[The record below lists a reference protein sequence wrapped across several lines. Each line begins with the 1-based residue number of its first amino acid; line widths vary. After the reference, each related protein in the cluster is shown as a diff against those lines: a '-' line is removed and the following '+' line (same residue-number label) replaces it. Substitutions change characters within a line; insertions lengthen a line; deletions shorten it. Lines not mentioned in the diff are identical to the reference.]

1 MRGGSIPVL
10 AWALLLLVL
19 YLGNWIYEG
28 APTQLATSAGALGM
42 IVIWGVVGALFG
54 REALR
59 RGPPR
64 AARSAEGVSEVS
76 FGAASAGFAVATIVF
91 GLVWG
96 HFLIYFGAGL
106 LVLSLGRLVVELRSE
121 RATVREH
128 QPPAPGEAALGGE
141 RPRGPAGSLGEGASG
156 RRSGGAV
163 ADPSAEEEAQR

>member
-10 AWALLLLVL
+10 LWALLLLVL

-28 APTQLATSAGALGM
+28 APTQTATSAAAVGM
-42 IVIWGVVGALFG
+42 IVVWGLVGALFG

-59 RGPPR
+59 RGPPP
-64 AARSAEGVSEVS
+64 ASSSVEGVSDIS

-106 LVLSLGRLVVELRSE
+106 LVLSLGRVILELRAE
-121 RATVREH
+121 RASVRAH
-128 QPPAPGEAALGGE
+128 RPPASGEAAPGSEPASGPPVDAGAAG
-141 RPRGPAGSLGEGASG
+141 PRASGGPAEEQE
-156 RRSGGAV
+156 RR
-163 ADPSAEEEAQR
+163 